1 MNIAAIIDENLLPP
15 HGNRQGLSYGQL
27 AILLLTYI
35 ISEGDHRLCCLE
47 KWVNDHHHSLSTI
60 TGWDIAEKDATD
72 DRCGDLLKTIGI
84 SDEQTIP
91 TMETSLSKHLI
102 RAYELPAEK
111 ARSDT
116 TSFSVYHQPFLT
128 EKDSSIIRFG
138 YSKDKRPDLV
148 QYRQMLAT
156 LDPCGMPL
164 VGATLAGNGTD
175 EADYVPTWRQMKE
188 IIGNPDF
195 LYLADSKASTWH
207 NRAKINEEGGIYCF
221 PLAMSQPRPKLL
233 SDWVN
238 NPVTEIIK
246 FWQQEEKDG

>member
-15 HGNRQGLSYGQL
+15 HGLRQGLSYGQL

-35 ISEGDHRLCCLE
+35 ISEGDHRLCGVE

-102 RAYELPAEK
+102 RAYELPTEK

-128 EKDSSIIRFG
+128 EDSTIIGFG

-148 QYRQMLAT
+148 QYRQMLGT
-156 LDPCGMPL
+156 LDPC
-164 VGATLAGNGTD
+164 
-175 EADYVPTWRQMKE
+175 Q
-188 IIGNPDF
+188 
-195 LYLADSKASTWH
+195 
-207 NRAKINEEGGIYCF
+207 YC
-221 PLAMSQPRPKLL
+221 SVKKNYRCR
-233 SDWVN
+233 
-238 NPVTEIIK
+238 
-246 FWQQEEKDG
+246 